1 LPLNEFKAGKSPFF
15 PEQGG
20 QIPIAFPQ
28 CDYNPAGM
36 SAIPDRLAKQ
46 MAFIIEADKLK
57 NIFRQSYIS
66 DKSRRENDAEH
77 SWHLSLMAITLYEH
91 ANDPDLDLLKI
102 LRMVILHD
110 IVEIDAG
117 DTYIYDEAHKL
128 DQEHREQKAADRL
141 FGLLP
146 HDQATEFRS
155 VWDEF
160 EAGESPEAR
169 FAKAIDRLH
178 PMLLNYLA
186 DGKAWSKH
194 GVVASQVRQIN
205 QKIEKGS
212 ELLWSYAQD
221 LIGKSIKKGTLPDR

>member
-1 LPLNEFKAGKSPFF
+1 MTPN
-15 PEQGG
+15 
-20 QIPIAFPQ
+20 
-28 CDYNPAGM
+28 
-36 SAIPDRLAKQ
+36 RLAQQ

-66 DKSRRENDAEH
+66 DESRRENDAEH

-102 LRMVILHD
+102 LRMVIIHD

-117 DTYIYDEAHKL
+117 DTYIYDEVHKR
-128 DQEHREQKAADRL
+128 DQVAREQRAADRL

-146 HDQATEFRS
+146 DDQVQAFRS

-160 EAGESPEAR
+160 EAGTTPEAR

-186 DGKAWSKH
+186 GGKTWSKH
-194 GVVASQVRQIN
+194 GVVASQVRAIN
-205 QKIEKGS
+205 QKIGDGS
-212 ELLWSYAQD
+212 NTLWEYAQG
-221 LIGKSIKKGTLPDR
+221 LIEKAIDEGMLATK

>member
-1 LPLNEFKAGKSPFF
+1 
-15 PEQGG
+15 
-20 QIPIAFPQ
+20 
-28 CDYNPAGM
+28 M
-36 SAIPDRLAKQ
+36 SAIPERLAQQ

-66 DKSRRENDAEH
+66 DESRRENDAEH
-77 SWHLSLMAITLYEH
+77 SWHLALMAITLYEH
-91 ANDPDLDLLKI
+91 ANDPELDLLKI

-117 DTYIYDEAHKL
+117 DTYIYDEVHKQ
-128 DQEHREQKAADRL
+128 DQAIREQQAADRL

-146 HDQATEFRS
+146 EDQATEFRS
-155 VWDEF
+155 IWDEF
-160 EAGESPEAR
+160 EDGESPEAR

-178 PMLLNYLA
+178 PMLLNHLA
-186 DGKAWSKH
+186 GGKTWAKH

-212 ELLWSYAQD
+212 ETLWSYAQD
-221 LIGKSIKKGTLPDR
+221 LIQKSIAAGTLPDQ